1 MGNKNSSIKR
11 NLANKNPYNYNKIDN
26 IKQQHQV
33 GATLNS
39 KDLTVDQYEQLCNL
53 TKLNKG
59 FIKKMFTVFINDYP
73 SGKIQKNEFKEF
85 YSKFR
90 PGPDSL
96 LENICSFV
104 FISFDSLI
112 KNKLIIENLN
122 IFICIYT

>member
-53 TKLNKG
+53 TKLNKD

-73 SGKIQKNEFKEF
+73 MSLKNFILNLDQGRILCLKTF
-85 YSKFR
+85 V
-90 PGPDSL
+90 L
-96 LENICSFV
+96 LFL
-104 FISFDSLI
+104 FHLI
-112 KNKLIIENLN
+112 V
-122 IFICIYT
+122 